1 MHYYNEIDKTAVAW
15 LRNLIGAGLLP
26 EGDVDERSIRDVQ
39 ASDLA
44 PYTQCH
50 FFAGIGGW
58 PLALALAG
66 WPTTEPVW
74 TGSCPCQPFSTA
86 GRQGGEADR
95 RHLWP
100 EFQRLIAECRPAT
113 VFGEQVASKAGRAW
127 LSGVRTDLE
136 ALEYGVGASDLC
148 AASIGAPHIR
158 QRLYWVG
165 HSDGERRKGE
175 PVRIL
180 KRRSQQASAK
190 TTRPSTSNWL
200 AHSDGYGAERRQ
212 PQYWA
217 GGRVE
222 PDSTQSGLAHSISEP
237 VRAEPRGVGGTA
249 TTEPSQGVQR
259 QRTGSYAGH
268 SSAPSGLAD
277 TQRSGLMDA
286 TPRNGEH
293 DAKGR
298 PQWDAPLDQREPS
311 QGRSDEGGMAHS
323 YGVGSPSNARDYGE
337 ERSVSEAQCQPEHS
351 ASISG
356 RGSTA
361 SPWRVAHA
369 DGKGQQGGIPRG
381 THQEGQDINRLA
393 GRHGTAS
400 PWADSVSIPCLDGKE
415 RRTQSGVRP
424 LADGVSGRVGQLRAY
439 GNAIVPQVAAEFI
452 MAYMEVMPMA

>member
-26 EGDVDERSIRDVQ
+26 EGDVDDRSITDVQ
-39 ASDLA
+39 ASDLNG
-44 PYTQCH
+44 YTQHH

-100 EFQRLIAECRPAT
+100 EFQRLIAECQPAT

-127 LSGVRTDLE
+127 FAGVRTDLE

-158 QRLYWVG
+158 QRLYW
-165 HSDGERRKGE
+165 
-175 PVRIL
+175 
-180 KRRSQQASAK
+180 
-190 TTRPSTSNWL
+190 
-200 AHSDGYGAERRQ
+200 
-212 PQYWA
+212 
-217 GGRVE
+217 
-222 PDSTQSGLAHSISEP
+222 LAHSISEP
-237 VRAEPRGVGGTA
+237 VRAEPRGVGETTA
-249 TTEPSQGVQR
+249 TEPSQGVQR

-277 TQRSGLMDA
+277 TQCSGLMDA
-286 TPRNGEH
+286 TPHNGEH

-298 PQWDAPLDQREPS
+298 SEWDAPLDQREPS

-452 MAYMEVMPMA
+452 MAYMEVMPMS